1 MAITPKVSISVVS
14 HGQSGLV
21 FLLLG
26 DLARYC
32 RTPIEVFLT
41 LNTFETL
48 DFDTHAFPFP
58 VYVIQNSAR
67 KGFGANHNN
76 AFKQISEGTF
86 FCVLNPDVRLDID
99 PFPALMAKLQKPSV
113 GVVAPTVYNDR
124 GEVEDSA
131 RAFPTPLSIFLRAV
145 GRIRHQAG
153 HYEKFSS
160 QPDWVGGMF
169 MLFRT
174 ETFRALG
181 GFDERY
187 FLYYED
193 VDICWRLKNLGLL
206 TQLESSI
213 RIIHCARRD
222 SHRRIR
228 YMLWHL
234 SSMGRFFVKRAWT
247 NFLRSVQEWR

>member
-1 MAITPKVSISVVS
+1 LIRKMAITPKVSISIVS

-21 FLLLG
+21 FLLLA
-26 DLARYC
+26 DLARFC
-32 RTPIEVFLT
+32 RTSIEVFLT

-86 FCVLNPDVRLDID
+86 FCVLNPDVRLDMD
-99 PFPALMAKLQKPSV
+99 PFPALMAKLQEPSV
-113 GVVAPTVYNDR
+113 GVVAPLVYNDR

-131 RAFPTPLSIFLRAV
+131 RAFPTPLSIVLRAAA
-145 GRIRHQAG
+145 RIRHQAG
-153 HYEKFSS
+153 NYEKFSN

-169 MLFRT
+169 MVFRT

-193 VDICWRLKNLGLL
+193 VDICWRLKRRGQSTVLDQS
-206 TQLESSI
+206 T

-222 SHRRIR
+222 SHRKIR
-228 YMLWHL
+228 YFFWHVT
-234 SSMGRFFVKRAWT
+234 SMVRFFHTRK
-247 NFLRSVQEWR
+247 NS